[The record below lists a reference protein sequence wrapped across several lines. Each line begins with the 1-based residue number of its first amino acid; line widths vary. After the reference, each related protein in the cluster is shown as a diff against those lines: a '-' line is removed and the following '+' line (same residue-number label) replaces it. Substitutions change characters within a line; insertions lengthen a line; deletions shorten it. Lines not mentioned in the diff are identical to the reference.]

1 MVTVAVVNQKG
12 GVGKTTVVLGLAS
25 AASARGTEVLV
36 VDLDPQG
43 NATTGLGLFDPGP
56 GVDAV
61 LDEERPGGLARVV
74 EPGGWPSD
82 IGPIPRIAA
91 SSPGLSIREP
101 QMATDPLGAQDRLAL
116 AMRPPLQAAPDVG
129 SPGGSG
135 VDADDRLVLID
146 CPPSLGLL
154 TVNALFAA
162 DAALV
167 VTEPGAWAVDGVG
180 RMLQT
185 IERIRMRRPDGRPE
199 LVGIAVNRL
208 GRTRDGRYWDEALRK
223 AYPGQCL
230 PPVHLRA
237 AVSEAAAQS
246 MPIHA
251 LRRPGATEAAAEF
264 DALLDRLAPRTGSD
278 ERMQAE
284 SDSELDVGSK
294 SDGGGE
300 SPAGDDV
307 MGRSA

>member
-25 AASARGTEVLV
+25 AASARGSEVLV

-82 IGPIPRIAA
+82 IGPTPRVAA

-101 QMATDPLGAQDRLAL
+101 QLATDPLGAQDRLAL

-129 SPGGSG
+129 SPMGSG

-208 GRTRDGRYWDEALRK
+208 GRTRDGRYWDEALRE

-278 ERMQAE
+278 DRMQAE
-284 SDSELDVGSK
+284 SDSELDVGSE

>member
-25 AASARGTEVLV
+25 AASARGTDVLG

-43 NATTGLGLFDPGP
+43 NATTGLGVFEPGP

-61 LDEERPGGLARVV
+61 LGEERPGALATVV
-74 EPGGWPSD
+74 EPGGWSTD
-82 IGPIPRIAA
+82 IGPSPSIAA
-91 SSPGLSIREP
+91 SSPGLSVREP
-101 QMATDPLGAQDRLAL
+101 QLATDPLGAQDRLAM
-116 AMRPPLQAAPDVG
+116 AMRPPLRAAPDVE
-129 SPGGSG
+129 SSGGSG
-135 VDADDRLVLID
+135 AGRGAHEPDRLVLID

-162 DAALV
+162 DAVLV

-185 IERIRMRRPDGRPE
+185 IDRIRLRRPDGLPE
-199 LVGIAVNRL
+199 VVGIAVNRL
-208 GRTRDGRYWDEALRK
+208 GRTRDGRYWNEALRE
-223 AYPGQCL
+223 AYPGRCL

-251 LRRPGATEAAAEF
+251 LRRPGASEAAAEF
-264 DALLDRLAPRTGSD
+264 DALLDRVAPPVAPSHTVSD
-278 ERMQAE
+278 I
-284 SDSELDVGSK
+284 G
-294 SDGGGE
+294 DGGG
-300 SPAGDDV
+300 SSMGDDV
-307 MGRSA
+307 IGRTA

>member
-61 LDEERPGGLARVV
+61 LDEERPGGLATVV

-82 IGPIPRIAA
+82 IGPTPRIAA

-101 QMATDPLGAQDRLAL
+101 QLATDPLGAQDRLAI

-129 SPGGSG
+129 PLGRSG
-135 VDADDRLVLID
+135 ADDDDRLVLID

-185 IERIRMRRPDGRPE
+185 IERIRIRRSDGRPE
-199 LVGIAVNRL
+199 VAGIVVNRL
-208 GRTRDGRYWDEALRK
+208 GRTRDGRYWDEVLRE

-237 AVSEAAAQS
+237 AMSEAAAQS

-251 LRRPGATEAAAEF
+251 MRRPGAAEAAAEF
-264 DALLDRLAPRTGSD
+264 DVLLDRLAPLTKSD
-278 ERMQAE
+278 DRIYDE
-284 SDSELDVGSK
+284 SGFGPDVGSDP
-294 SDGGGE
+294 DGGDE
-300 SPAGDDV
+300 SPLDDDV